1 MTYNRFQ
8 YNTALWNAGRD
19 EVAGVARSIIQAHTG
34 PHVQAVI
41 GASGG
46 TTLISD
52 FIITEGEV
60 KKPPTQYKFP
70 DLTAFIRAYQTQ
82 APRVDFLSIQDLI
95 TSIRGFGF
103 KDMPACVFI
112 VNHAPDLPASI
123 FGLFEANLLATIL
136 GKLGEQ
142 DLPAIIQAL
151 AANLA
156 ATMLGITAPKLPAT
170 IFAQPAGNL
179 GARIHAP
186 ADLGAIFTPV
196 QFSDLPGAIRGF
208 QFADLPGSMLGIAAP
223 QLLAFLRG
231 VAGDIRNLPAQT
243 LPLAFNQGLPALIE
257 PVFVGTTDFPRMP
270 ATITGATIS
279 GAEGS
284 VNFIG
289 GFIKGLFGGIPG
301 ELAASIR
308 SADTEVD
315 LQATVTGGGA
325 LNLGGTIGLIPV
337 GAQDRFL
344 NAFAQPLHPANLGA
358 VLTFSENV
366 RFLGAVILSLRGT
379 GDLGA
384 AIKVAETFV
393 TALLTIS
400 TVTSRDLRATIGKPG
415 CAGGSDVLSLGAT
428 AIAQHAKSLGALL
441 QSFVEKNLGA
451 SINTEDL
458 FFAYDT
464 IVIKFTPF
472 KLPGDPAF
480 NATDTIAVLFSPFR
494 GKNLGAIVNIIQNNV
509 FLNASIN
516 PVFPL
521 PRVVP
526 AVNRLTAL
534 DLRLTEPQNIQEIR
548 LQLEGSLLEYI
559 YVNGTDTSFIKDPNE
574 DWKINIRSF
583 QPIAAGLFGDHAA
596 AKVCRLGGLTSFRT
610 MDEAVRFCIQAVL
623 GFQSQADFGA
633 IITSKGG
640 INSLSA
646 FLEPQNTF
654 GNLPGVI
661 QQVFQVDLST
671 VITGTPFLGFAV
683 EGDFM
688 TAAIKAVGFSPGS
701 GIAANMGAFIDIFR
715 ELSLSG
721 TLTTS
726 GGQPFLANNLNAFLL
741 NSTIGITEIKS
752 LAATIDLE
760 QNEQS
765 IYFTGSG
772 SNEYISIDTLDNLGF
787 GLGRQFTV
795 AFWIRWDPNS
805 ADGNPTDPAGTPV
818 VFDSI
823 LGASSDAPAQKL
835 LGGGIPGWKDG
846 FGFYW
851 EEDGASI
858 NFWVND
864 FETHSVVAT
873 LGSVEE
879 FKQWIH
885 IVGVYDADA
894 ASSNVSI
901 YLNGTVDDTDIL
913 VADLNP
919 VATGTTLD
927 IGRVGFDQA
936 ADAYPNQWMDE
947 IGIWPN
953 VALSG
958 GEISAIFDPG
968 FQHHNLTVNKGAY
981 VHADDLVVY
990 YQFEDT
996 AITFPTVTNV
1006 VSSDTF
1012 DGTMVGMDVSAN
1024 LSNRTVVTDTNSL
1037 TFQGG
1042 GYFENSTDA
1051 DLPLALNGQGSFT
1064 TVCWVRPTNFVS
1076 SDRRFL
1082 GLFHSGDQAGLEPT
1096 LSVVHDNDDGF
1107 GQRFRVLMNT
1117 PADSPINLTTDFDI
1131 DATEP
1136 YTWYHLAVTYDS
1148 NTRVCNFYV
1157 DNVFQDTGTLNAAR
1171 KRTGEFTL
1179 GASRSTNNI
1188 TGSRFLG
1195 DIDMNA
1201 WWDRVLT
1208 LEELDEIHNG
1218 GISEGEVDLTLLASS
1233 NDDLTSWYRLGEVP
1247 DTLLLL
1253 RSRTSKTAFTKSLS
1267 RVGPTTLTAVIT
1279 DTPFNPD
1286 N

>member
-52 FIITEGEV
+52 FIITEGTV

-70 DLTAFIRAYQTQ
+70 DMTAFIRAYQTQ

-103 KDMPACVFI
+103 KDMPACLFI
-112 VNHAPDLPASI
+112 VNHNPDLPASI

-231 VAGDIRNLPAQT
+231 VAGDIKNLPARA
-243 LPLAFNQGLPALIE
+243 LPLTFNQGLPALIE

-270 ATITGATIS
+270 ATVTGTTIS

-289 GFIKGLFGGIPG
+289 GFIKGLFGGTPG

-325 LNLGGTIGLIPV
+325 LNLGGSIGLIPV
-337 GAQDRFL
+337 GEKD
-344 NAFAQPLHPANLGA
+344 
-358 VLTFSENV
+358 
-366 RFLGAVILSLRGT
+366 RFLGAEVSGFRAAGISAIIETNQNALSLVAFISALRDT

-415 CAGGSDVLSLGAT
+415 CAGGSAVLSLGAT
-428 AIAQHAKSLGALL
+428 AIAQHAKSLGAFL
-441 QSFVEKNLGA
+441 QSFLEKNLGA
-451 SINTEDL
+451 AINTEDL

-464 IVIKFTPF
+464 IVVKFTPF
-472 KLPGDPAF
+472 KLPGDPTF

-494 GKNLGAIVNIIQNNV
+494 GKNLGAIINIIQNNV

-516 PVFPL
+516 AVFPL

-548 LQLEGSLLEYI
+548 LQLEGALLEYI
-559 YVNGTDTSFIKDPNE
+559 YVNGTDTSFIRDPNE

-583 QPIAAGLFGDHAA
+583 KPIAAGLFGDHAA

-623 GFQSQADFGA
+623 GFESQADFGA

-654 GNLPGVI
+654 GNLPGII

-671 VITGTPFLGFAV
+671 AVTGVEFFEI

-688 TAAIKAVGFSPGS
+688 RAFVKGVGIAPGS

-715 ELSLSG
+715 ELNLSG

-765 IYFTGSG
+765 IYFIGSG

-795 AFWIRWDPNS
+795 SFWIRWDPNS
-805 ADGNPTDPAGTPV
+805 ADGDPTDSAGAPV

-835 LGGGIPGWKDG
+835 IGGGIPGWKDG

-901 YLNGTVDDTDIL
+901 YLNGTVDGTDIL

-919 VATGTTLD
+919 VATDTTLD
-927 IGRVGFDQA
+927 IGRVGFDQV

-1006 VSSDTF
+1006 ASSGTF
-1012 DGTMVGMDVSAN
+1012 DGTMVNMDVSAN
-1024 LSNRTVVTDTNSL
+1024 LSNRTIVTDTNSL
-1037 TFQGG
+1037 TFNTAV
-1042 GYFENSTDA
+1042 YFENNTDA

-1064 TVCWVRPTNFVS
+1064 TVCWIRPTNFLNA
-1076 SDRRFL
+1076 DRRIL
-1082 GLFHSGDQAGLEPT
+1082 GLFHSGDQVGLAPT
-1096 LSVVHDNDDGF
+1096 LGVYHDNDDGF
-1107 GQRFRVLMNT
+1107 GQRFRVRMNT
-1117 PADSPINLTTDFDI
+1117 QADSDINLTADFDI

-1157 DNVFQDTGTLNAAR
+1157 DSVLRDTGTLNAAR

-1179 GASRSTNNI
+1179 AAARSTNNI
-1188 TGSRFLG
+1188 SSNFFG
-1195 DIDMNA
+1195 DIDTNA
-1201 WWDRVLT
+1201 WWDRALT
-1208 LEELDEIHNG
+1208 SEELDEIYNG
-1218 GISEGEVDLTLLASS
+1218 GISEGEVDLNSLASS
-1233 NDDLTSWYRLGEVP
+1233 KDDLTSWYRLGEVP
-1247 DTLLLL
+1247 DKITLL
-1253 RSRTSKTAFTKSLS
+1253 RSRTSKTALTKSLS
-1267 RVGPTTLTAVIT
+1267 SVGPALNIAVIT